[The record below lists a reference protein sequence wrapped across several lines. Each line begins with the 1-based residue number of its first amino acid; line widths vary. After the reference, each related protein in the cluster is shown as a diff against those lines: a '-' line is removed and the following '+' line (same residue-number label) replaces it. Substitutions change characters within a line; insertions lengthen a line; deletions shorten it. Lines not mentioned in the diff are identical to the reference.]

1 MAVIFRTHSICFT
14 MDQGEPEVKN
24 FLGKSELL
32 ISPIGIGGNL
42 FGSYVEAK
50 EAYTILHHAES
61 LDINFIDTA
70 DVYGNGMSEDII
82 GRFLK
87 YESSRS
93 NWVVATKL
101 GTRKGQSCELSAT
114 PRLIAEKAERSLKA
128 LQTDV
133 IDLYQIHR
141 FDPETPIED
150 TLEALNLL
158 VEQGKIRYYGI
169 CNFST
174 DELKTALNN
183 GINKNFFVSAQMGLN
198 LFKRK
203 HLLTTFPLCTHHNIG
218 VLAYGSLARGVLTDK
233 YLQEELPSQS
243 RARLSDSVRDDV
255 DSFICKKIKLIHQFA
270 VSRSQSILSMSL
282 NWALS
287 QTPVS
292 AVILG
297 VRTIRQ
303 LRENISALSTKPSE
317 EDYDQV
323 DNLVG
328 PLAAYDPYCLGVF

>member
-1 MAVIFRTHSICFT
+1 M
-14 MDQGEPEVKN
+14 KN
-24 FLGKSELL
+24 FLGKSELS

-42 FGSYVEAK
+42 FGSYVEAE

-61 LDINFIDTA
+61 SGINFIDTA

-82 GRFLK
+82 GGFLK
-87 YESSRS
+87 YESNRS

-101 GTRKGQSCELSAT
+101 GTRKGQSCKLTAT
-114 PRLIAEKAERSLKA
+114 PSMIAEKAERSLKA
-128 LQTDV
+128 LKTDV

-158 VEQGKIRYYGI
+158 VAQGKIRYYGI

-174 DELKTALNN
+174 DELEIALNN

-203 HLLTTFPLCTHHNIG
+203 HLLTTFPLCSNNNIG
-218 VLAYGSLARGVLTDK
+218 VLAYGSLARGVLTEK
-233 YLQEELPSQS
+233 YLREVPSQS
-243 RARLSDSVRDDV
+243 RASLSDSVRGDV
-255 DSFICKKIKLIHQFA
+255 DSFICEKIKLIHRFA
-270 VSRSQSILSMSL
+270 LRRSQSILSMSL

-292 AVILG
+292 SVILG
-297 VRTIRQ
+297 VRTIAQ
-303 LRENISALSTKPSE
+303 LRENIAALSTKPSE
-317 EDYDQV
+317 EDYHQLE
-323 DNLVG
+323 NLVG
-328 PLAAYDPYCLGVF
+328 PLDVYDKYCLGVF